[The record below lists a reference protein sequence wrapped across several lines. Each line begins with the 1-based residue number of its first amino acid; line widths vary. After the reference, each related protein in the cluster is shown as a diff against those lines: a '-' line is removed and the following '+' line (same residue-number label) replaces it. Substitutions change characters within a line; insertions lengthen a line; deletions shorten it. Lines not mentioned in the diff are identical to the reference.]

1 MRLLPLTATAA
12 ILLSLGTAT
21 AAAQPDPSDSPR
33 QAVARTYLDALVS
46 HDASAVPFAPHATR
60 IEMGIQTGFS
70 GPGMADELDHG
81 PLQRSIQGLR
91 NVTLIETGDLVTA
104 HYLLDAGLVGVRLA
118 TVSITEKFVIPD
130 GTIHFI
136 EATIVPVAG

>member
-1 MRLLPLTATAA
+1 MRLLSVTATAA

-46 HDASAVPFAPHATR
+46 HDAGAVPFAPNATR
-60 IEMGIQTGFS
+60 IEMGVQTGFS
-70 GPGMADELDHG
+70 GPGMAAELDHG
-81 PLQRSIQGLR
+81 PLQRAIQGIR
-91 NVTLIETGDLVTA
+91 NVTLVETGDVVTA

-118 TVSITEKFVIPD
+118 TVSITETFVIPD